1 MDKLSPLLL
10 GEKLHSSGD
19 ETRKALFNVISKCK
33 LQCADETRL
42 CCSAFSSHLYVTEQ
56 RLQVKPPSPE
66 GLHAPSKI
74 IESTQRLR
82 RPRERNDWALLGR
95 NTEPSFPSYPQPL
108 FFSHIAKT
116 LSALLLCDRG
126 VWQCKSH
133 LQECTFQWKS
143 HFSWFLTLSP
153 REWRC
158 MCDPHP
164 CSSMLS

>member
-1 MDKLSPLLL
+1 MDKLSPFAL

-19 ETRKALFNVISKCK
+19 DHRKANANYSVLMK
-33 LQCADETRL
+33 LICVAVHSL
-42 CCSAFSSHLYVTEQ
+42 HACVTEQ
-56 RLQVKPPSPE
+56 RLQVKPPSPG
-66 GLHAPSKI
+66 GLHAPSKT
-74 IESTQRLR
+74 SQRVTG
-82 RPRERNDWALLGR
+82 PRERNDWALLGR
-95 NTEPSFPSYPQPL
+95 NTEPRIPSYPQP
-108 FFSHIAKT
+108 IPQPQCKDKT

-158 MCDPHP
+158 TCDPHP